1 MVIENFKKKTFCKPC
16 AAKYNREWREK
27 NPPNDKQKL
36 RNLIR
41 VQTYR
46 KIRNGKL
53 IRMPCEVCG
62 ELKVEAHHDD
72 YYKPFEVRWLCG
84 HHHREHHMMQRRQD
98 AANNKNDESINN

>member
-1 MVIENFKKKTFCKPC
+1 
-16 AAKYNREWREK
+16 
-27 NPPNDKQKL
+27 
-36 RNLIR
+36 
-41 VQTYR
+41 
-46 KIRNGKL
+46 
-53 IRMPCEVCG
+53 MPCEVCG